1 VRGYEIH
8 HGVVTVD
15 DCAEPFLDG
24 ARAGSVW
31 GTTWHG
37 VLEDDGFRRAFL
49 TEVARVAG
57 RRFVVAPDTDFAAV
71 REARLDALGDL
82 IAEHSDTDAL
92 WRLIE
97 SGPPAGLPVLPAG
110 LGR

>member
-1 VRGYEIH
+1 
-8 HGVVTVD
+8 VVTVD
-15 DCAEPFLDG
+15 EDAEPFLDG
-24 ARAGSVW
+24 ARAGAVW

-37 VLEDDGFRRAFL
+37 ALEDDGFRRSFL

-82 IAEHSDTDAL
+82 IAEHADTDAL

-110 LGR
+110 LSPR